1 MSRELPALH
10 RDRPG
15 DLLQQAAAQTQAGA
29 GNGNRGQNTAGVSG
43 FLREDYIVCYSI
55 FLLSEKYIPPSHII
69 KFSRYIFKQISK

>member
-43 FLREDYIVCYSI
+43 SSREDYIVCFS
-55 FLLSEKYIPPSHII
+55 FQKKYIPLLHMI
-69 KFSRYIFKQISK
+69 KFSKYIISK